1 MSGANP
7 GPHFYL
13 KRKETD
19 IMDLGAYANI
29 ESLGHIMVENNID
42 VPRLRGVRLMSE
54 EPTIS
59 AEDIDEQIRQIWL
72 YECENACESDFVYH
86 PVCFEYSRRT
96 NKLKRKY
103 IKYDENGEPI
113 DVRWENA
120 HGEKRKLF
128 KYLRKAA
135 EKRVCKNY
143 ETFNKYCGQTNILYI
158 HARIGGGN
166 WSYFGAEVKDQ
177 PWFIEKV
184 DDPFDST
191 YCDIYA
197 KIKKEIDI

>member
-1 MSGANP
+1 
-7 GPHFYL
+7 
-13 KRKETD
+13 
-19 IMDLGAYANI
+19 MDLGAYANI
-29 ESLGHIMVENNID
+29 ESLGHIMAENNID

-54 EPTIS
+54 EPHIS
-59 AEDIDEQIRQIWL
+59 AEDIEDQIRQIWL
-72 YECENACESDFVYH
+72 YECENACESNFVYH

-96 NKLKRKY
+96 DKLKRKY
-103 IKYDENGEPI
+103 IKHDENGEPI

-135 EKRVCKNY
+135 EKRVSKNY
-143 ETFNKYCGQTNILYI
+143 ETFNKYCGRNDILYI

-166 WSYFGAEVKDQ
+166 WPYYCEEVKDQ